1 MAAVSHSPD
10 FPADSEQ
17 ARKNWADFG
26 QVAPGV
32 SNGQSEVRIDKLEFH
47 RPRSVASQYGPD
59 EGWTGLIQAVIFEVN
74 DRDKIGYSAPDGYR
88 YCCTKE
94 LVPKTKCHLNRLIY
108 KVEALQHLLGLK
120 MHHCKYTDLVHVKI
134 RSIQFELELHSMS
147 LPSSGHDL
155 ICSLTT
161 RLA

>member
-1 MAAVSHSPD
+1 MPSSFAAVERGCLP
-10 FPADSEQ
+10 PALRSVCDGPCSAGWQYTVAALTSLLQCKQ

-32 SNGQSEVRIDKLEFH
+32 SNGQSEIRIDKLEFH
-47 RPRSVASQYGPD
+47 RPRNVASQYGPD

-108 KVEALQHLLGLK
+108 KVP
-120 MHHCKYTDLVHVKI
+120 
-134 RSIQFELELHSMS
+134 S
-147 LPSSGHDL
+147 LPYLLSIKLHHHNYTNLHTYHSN
-155 ICSLTT
+155 
-161 RLA
+161 

>member
-10 FPADSEQ
+10 FPADSKQ

-108 KVEALQHLLGLK
+108 KVETLQHLLGLK
-120 MHHCKYTDLVHVKI
+120 LHHCNDTD
-134 RSIQFELELHSMS
+134 SIQAKLIQFNSS
-147 LPSSGHDL
+147 LSCIAYQCPDITSER
-155 ICSLTT
+155 SLTIG
-161 RLA
+161 